1 MSPKVN
7 KKQKLDDGNGEF
19 IINGPTGRWKTDEQA
34 AVVTFVIKQG
44 NNGTTAVGI
53 GETTLLQR
61 PTNGH
66 SFRWSADVTQVSGP
80 AFAVGAA
87 DVQAWAS
94 IADSDG
100 PYLYGW
106 NVPITIS

>member
-7 KKQKLDDGNGEF
+7 KKQKLKNAKKRF
-19 IINGPTGRWKTDEQA
+19 VINGPTGRWRADEKA

-44 NNGTTAVGI
+44 TNGATAVGI
-53 GETTLLQR
+53 GETHRLNR
-61 PTNGH
+61 PANGR
-66 SFRWSADVTQVSGP
+66 SFRWSAAVKKVSGP
-80 AFAVGAA
+80 AFVAGPA

-94 IADSDG
+94 IAESDG

-106 NVPITIS
+106 NVPVTLS

>member
-7 KKQKLDDGNGEF
+7 KQQKLVGGKLKS
-19 IINGPTGRWKTDEQA
+19 INGPTGRWKADEQA

-53 GETTLLQR
+53 GETRLLKPQVGR
-61 PTNGH
+61 R
-66 SFRWSADVTQVSGP
+66 SFRWSAAVNKVSGP
-80 AFAVGAA
+80 AFVAGPA

>member
-7 KKQKLDDGNGEF
+7 KKQKLVGGRLTS
-19 IINGPTGRWKTDEQA
+19 INGPTGRWKADEKA

-53 GETTLLQR
+53 GETHKLNR
-61 PTNGH
+61 PVNGR
-66 SFRWSADVTQVSGP
+66 SFRWSATVDQVSGP
-80 AFAVGAA
+80 AFVAGPA

-94 IADSDG
+94 IAESDG

>member
-7 KKQKLDDGNGEF
+7 KKQKLRNPNGDF
-19 IINGPTGRWKTDEQA
+19 VINGPTGRWASDERA

-53 GETTLLQR
+53 GETSLLAR
-61 PTNGH
+61 PANGR
-66 SFRWSADVTQVSGP
+66 SFRWSGDVRQVSGP
-80 AFAVGAA
+80 AFAPGRA

-94 IADSDG
+94 IAEAEG

-106 NVPITIS
+106 NVPVTLS

>member
-7 KKQKLDDGNGEF
+7 KKQKLKDANNKF
-19 IINGPTGRWKTDEQA
+19 VINGPTGRWKTDEQA

-53 GETTLLQR
+53 GETHLLQR
-61 PTNGH
+61 PGNGR
-66 SFRWSADVTQVSGP
+66 SFRWSADVEQVSGP
-80 AFAVGAA
+80 DFAAGPA

-94 IADSDG
+94 IAESDG

>member
-7 KKQKLDDGNGEF
+7 KKQKLRDASGDF
-19 IINGPTGRWKTDEQA
+19 VINGPTGRWASDERA

-53 GETTLLQR
+53 GETTLLKR
-61 PTNGH
+61 PGNGR
-66 SFRWSADVTQVSGP
+66 SFRWSAAVNEVSGP
-80 AFAVGAA
+80 AFAAGPA

>member
-7 KKQKLDDGNGEF
+7 KKQKLVGGKLQS
-19 IINGPTGRWKTDEQA
+19 INGPTGRWRTDEEA
-34 AVVTFVIKQG
+34 AVVTFVVKQG
-44 NNGTTAVGI
+44 TNGTTAVGI
-53 GETTLLQR
+53 GKTTLLR
-61 PTNGH
+61 PVANGR
-66 SFRWSADVTQVSGP
+66 SFRWDAHVTQVSGP
-80 AFAVGAA
+80 DFAAGPA